1 MATMVLQYAGSAI
14 GGLLGGPVG
23 MMIGR
28 AAGALAG
35 SLIDSRLF
43 GTQGRDA
50 KGPRLD
56 DLRVM
61 SSSEGA
67 PIPAMWG
74 RARLSGQVIWAT
86 DFEEDITTTEQ
97 DSGGKGGDTGSEIT
111 EYSYFA
117 NFAVGLCQGEI
128 TSLGRVWAD
137 GKDLDLSRITWRLY
151 TGSETQT
158 PDSLIIAYQG
168 AEDAPAYRGLAY
180 VVFERLPLAKFGN
193 RIPQLSFEI
202 IRRSDDVENL
212 IKAVAIIPGATEFGY
227 DTQPI
232 TRDLGFGAAATENT
246 HAAVGTT
253 DWTQSIDQLQNLCPN
268 LETASLTVS
277 WFGSDLRCGQCTIEP
292 RTDNAGKNTRP
303 HSWSVAGLA
312 RAEAREIGRTAE
324 GYAAFGGTPSD
335 AAVVRAIA
343 DLKARGL
350 KIAFYPFLL
359 MDIPEDN
366 SLIDPYSG
374 AAPQPAYP
382 WRGRITCFPAP
393 GAGDSP
399 DKTAAVDDQIGAF
412 FGTAEP
418 GHFHSNSGAVSYSGP
433 SEWSF
438 RRFVLHNAKLCQIA
452 GGVDVFLIGSELTGL
467 TCLRSSAVEFPV
479 VAELVALAADVR
491 TLLPSAK
498 LSYAADWSEYFGYQP
513 ADGTG
518 DVIFHLDPL
527 WSSPN
532 IDFIGIDNYFPL
544 ADWRDGAAHLD
555 RMAGHGSAYSLDY
568 LKSNIEGGEGYD
580 WHYPSSTH
588 RDAQDRVA
596 ITDGAYGKPWVF
608 RFKDLRNWWLNLHYD
623 RPAAIESDR
632 PTAWIPQSKPIWFT
646 ELGCPAVDKGAN
658 QPNCF
663 YDLKSSQ
670 SALPHYSTGR
680 RDDFMQRRYV
690 EAALSY
696 WLENSA
702 GNPVSSIYG
711 GPMVDASRMFLWAW
725 DARPFPAF
733 PALSDTWAD
742 SGNYERG
749 HWLNGRLG
757 GAPLHRLVSAIVEH
771 FDFQDVETEDLEGM
785 IDGYVVDDIMSAR
798 DAIEPLARAFSF
810 DALETGGKL
819 RFIGRR
825 SVDFIQLDPQQCI
838 EEHADRPLYTLQRM
852 QETELPASVKLTY
865 IESGRD
871 YRQAAVES
879 RRSTGSSRRETAIAL
894 PAMLS
899 QSIAQTSADAIL
911 FDTWNGRETASF
923 VLPPSWL
930 RLEPGDGIALIQDH
944 GALPLRIEEISEGYS
959 RAVKARQIDS
969 EIYGAG
975 SGVSRKTYAG
985 SVSALG
991 PPAVVYMDLPLLAS
1005 SSNEHGLW
1013 LAASSD
1019 PWSSGLA
1026 VYRKLGDRFDLNCNI
1041 SAPSIIGETLDPLP
1055 SGPLWR
1061 RSRDTKLHV
1070 QLYRGALQ
1078 SVSQEEMLN
1087 GGNLAA
1093 IGDDTSGFEILQFE
1107 QANLVGPSTYEVS
1120 ILLRGQLGSSPEML
1134 AARPAGSSF
1143 ILLDKSVTQLSMT
1156 AADLG
1161 LSITWRAGPA
1171 SRSYGDAAY
1180 REDVNVP
1187 SGRALRPL
1195 PPCRLKARR
1204 SNGDVEFTWLR
1215 QTRVDGDNW
1224 ELLEVPL
1231 GESSER
1237 YLFESLDG
1245 DEVKRTVI
1253 VERASYLYAYVDQ
1266 LADFG
1271 SAPAF
1276 HKIRV
1281 SQLSA
1286 TYGTGASAQAILNV

>member
-1 MATMVLQYAGSAI
+1 MATVVFQYAGSAL
-14 GGLLGGPVG
+14 GGLLGGPIG

-43 GTQGRDA
+43 ATQGRDV

-67 PIPAMWG
+67 PIPVMWG

-86 DFEEDITTTEQ
+86 DIEEDITTTEQ
-97 DSGGKGGDTGSEIT
+97 DTGGKGGDTGSEIT

-128 TSLGRVWAD
+128 SALGRVWAD

-158 PDSLIIAYQG
+158 PDSLIIAHQG
-168 AEDAPAYRGLAY
+168 SADAPAYRGLAY

-202 IRRSDDVENL
+202 IRRSDGVEDL

-232 TRDLGFGAAATENT
+232 IRDLGFGAAATENT
-246 HAAVGTT
+246 HTAVSTT
-253 DWTQSIDQLQNLCPN
+253 DWTQSIDQLQDLCPK

-277 WFGSDLRCGQCTIEP
+277 WFGSDLRCGECTIEP
-292 RTDNAGKNTRP
+292 RTDSTGKNTRP
-303 HSWSVAGLA
+303 HNWSVAGQA
-312 RAEAREIGRTAE
+312 RDAAREVSKTSDGS
-324 GYAAFGGTPSD
+324 AAFGGSPSD
-335 AAVVRAIA
+335 ATVMRAIA

-350 KIAFYPFLL
+350 KVAFYPFLL

-374 AAPQPAYP
+374 VASQPAYP
-382 WRGRITCFPAP
+382 WRGLITCFPAP
-393 GAGDSP
+393 GTEDSP
-399 DKTAAVDDQIGAF
+399 DKTAAVDDQISAF

-418 GHFHSNSGAVSYSGP
+418 AHFHSNSGAVSYSGP
-433 SEWSF
+433 PEWGF
-438 RRFVLHNAKLCQIA
+438 RRFILHYAKLCQIA
-452 GGVDVFLIGSELTGL
+452 GGVDVFLIGSELPNL
-467 TCLRSSAVEFPV
+467 TRLRNSAVEFPV

-498 LSYAADWSEYFGYQP
+498 LSYGADWSEYFGYQP

-518 DVIFHLDPL
+518 DVLFHLDPL

-555 RMAGHGSAYSLDY
+555 RIAGHRSTYSLSY
-568 LKSNIEGGEGYD
+568 LEANIEGGEGYD
-580 WHYPSSTH
+580 WYYPSSSH
-588 RDAQDRVA
+588 RDAQDRIA

-608 RFKDLRNWWLNLHYD
+608 RFKDLRNWWFNLHYD
-623 RPAAIESDR
+623 RPAGIESDQ
-632 PTAWIPQSKPIWFT
+632 PTAWSPQSKPIWFT

-663 YDLKSSQ
+663 YDPKSSQ
-670 SALPHYSTGR
+670 SALPYYSTGR
-680 RDDFMQRRYV
+680 RDDFMQRQYV
-690 EAALSY
+690 EAVLSY
-696 WLENSA
+696 WLDSTH
-702 GNPVSSIYG
+702 NPVSSIYG
-711 GPMVDASRMFLWAW
+711 APMVDASRMFLWAW

-742 SGNYERG
+742 SANYERG

-771 FDFQDVETEDLEGM
+771 FDFQDVDTGDLDGM
-785 IDGYVVDDIMSAR
+785 IDGYVVDNIMSAR
-798 DAIEPLARAFSF
+798 DAIEPLARAFTF
-810 DALETGGKL
+810 DTLETAGKL
-819 RFIGRR
+819 RFINRHN
-825 SVDFIQLDPQQCI
+825 VEFTPLAPQHCI
-838 EEHADRPLYTLQRM
+838 EQHADRPLYTLQRM

-879 RRSTGSSRRETAIAL
+879 RRSTGSSRRETSIAL
-894 PAMLS
+894 PAILS
-899 QSIAQTSADAIL
+899 QATAQTSADTVL
-911 FDTWNGRETASF
+911 FDTWNGRESASF

-930 RLEPGDGIALIQDH
+930 RLEPGDGIALLQDH

-959 RAVKARQIDS
+959 RSVKARQLDS

-975 SGVSRKTYAG
+975 SGVSRQTYAG
-985 SVSALG
+985 SVAALG
-991 PPAVVYMDLPLLAS
+991 PPAVVYMDLPLLES

-1019 PWSSGLA
+1019 PWSSGLS
-1026 VYRKLGDRFDLNCNI
+1026 VYRKLGDRFDFTCNI
-1041 SAPSIIGETLDPLP
+1041 SAPSMIGETLNPLP
-1055 SGPLWR
+1055 VGPLWR
-1061 RSRDTKLHV
+1061 RTRGTKLRV

-1078 SVSQEEMLN
+1078 SISEEELLN

-1093 IGDDTSGFEILQFE
+1093 VGDDASGFEILQFE
-1107 QANLVGPSTYEVS
+1107 QANLVGPSIYEIS
-1120 ILLRGQLGSSPEML
+1120 TLLRGQLGSSPEMQ

-1143 ILLDKSVTQLSMT
+1143 ILLDRSVTQLPMT

-1171 SRSYGDAAY
+1171 SLSHGDASY
-1180 REDVNVP
+1180 REDVSVA

-1215 QTRVDGDNW
+1215 QTRMDGDSW
-1224 ELLEVPL
+1224 ELVEVPL
-1231 GESSER
+1231 GES
-1237 YLFESLDG
+1237 FEQYVLEILDG
-1245 DEVKRTVI
+1245 EEVKRSVN
-1253 VERASYLYAYVDQ
+1253 VGQSSYLYAQADQ
-1266 LADFG
+1266 FADFG
-1271 SAPAF
+1271 SLPASF
-1276 HKIRV
+1276 KIRV

-1286 TYGTGASAQAILNV
+1286 TYGTGASAQATLNV